1 MSRREEHFEERRE
14 VQMQGPNGQQ
24 RQELQQHQVREEQRN
39 TNYTHT
45 EVRAPVVNLP
55 PPIIST
61 GAGKSQIFPSA

>member
-1 MSRREEHFEERRE
+1 
-14 VQMQGPNGQQ
+14 MQGPNGQQ